1 MTKATKLKHGQ
12 KQHDDWLAQQTPE
25 SMSELAE
32 KAHALLRSKGKSAA
46 SPATKP
52 SFAAFDP
59 IEETMRRNPGLTRE
73 EATEM
78 ARAFG
83 F

>member
-1 MTKATKLKHGQ
+1 MKKSTKLKLGQ

-32 KAHALLRSKGKSAA
+32 KAHALLRSKGKSTA
-46 SPATKP
+46 SPATEP

-59 IEETMRRNPGLTRE
+59 IEEAMRRNPGLTRE
-73 EATEM
+73 KAMEM
-78 ARAFG
+78 AEAFG